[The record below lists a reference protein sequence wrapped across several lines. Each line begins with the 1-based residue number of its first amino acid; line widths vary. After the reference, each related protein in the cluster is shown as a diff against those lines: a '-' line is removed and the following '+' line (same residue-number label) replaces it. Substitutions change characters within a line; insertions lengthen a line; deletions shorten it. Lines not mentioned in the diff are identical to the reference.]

1 MKLKNIIHIYCLCTI
16 LLFSCTKNNKS
27 QLTETASI
35 NEVAMTFKTYPFSDP
50 SPVVEMNNIYPYF
63 KFDGYTN
70 NAIEQSW
77 KMVVMENEYIKVF
90 VCPDIGGKV
99 WGAIEKSTGKE
110 FLYYNDVVKFRN
122 IAMRGPWTS
131 GGLEFNFGDIGHAPS
146 CSTPVDYK
154 LVENSDGSVS
164 CIVGAYDL
172 PSRTRWNIDIKLP
185 KDKAYLETKVSW
197 FNTTNQFTTYYQWMN
212 AAAKASG
219 NLEFVYPGKN
229 FIGHNGETGD
239 WEYNNHR
246 DISKYE
252 NNNFGG
258 YKSYHVLN
266 AYSDVFGGYWK
277 DDDFGFGHYA
287 AYDEKPGKK
296 LWIWGLSDQG
306 MIWEDLLTDTKGQYI
321 EYQSGK
327 LFNQASPGST
337 LSPYKHKE
345 FEPYASDVMTEFWF
359 PLKDTK
365 GMVAASKHAI
375 LNVTTS
381 SDSLTVIVSA
391 LESISETL
399 KIAQGENLT
408 QIDVNLNPL
417 DLFETIIKYNK
428 ADDFNIKLGDD
439 LLNYTSKKEDHL
451 VNRPID
457 HKIDFNWDSAYGIY
471 TKALELEKQRQYVEA
486 LKEYHNCIEKDPGF
500 LPAYS
505 RLSLAYYRK
514 MDYENALKYSEEAL
528 MIDTYHPESNYAYG
542 LINQKLGHIPEAKS
556 GFSIASQSTSHRSS
570 SYVELAKSF
579 LNESN
584 FSKAL
589 HYASKAINSNSENIV
604 AYMISAY
611 ASRQINDIDG
621 TNNAIQKIYTLDPLS
636 DFARFE
642 EVLLKRRTLNVFN
655 SSIYNELPFESYL
668 ELAATYLQFND
679 VNSAITVLEESP
691 EHPIVNLWLAN
702 IDKENKD
709 QYLNKLLNASAEMVF
724 PHRIET
730 AEFLENLLKTNSH
743 WKIKYYLG
751 LIYWHKDLK
760 VKAVELFKQCKNE
773 PDFAAFYLTKMNLMN
788 LTSAEERKHLE
799 RASELDSN
807 NWRTALTLSNHYLT
821 NNETSKAISIGE
833 KFMKLFPENSQ
844 IGMNYTSAMLQDKQY
859 LNALNFLENFNIL
872 PFEGST
878 EGKNIYTLV
887 CIKLAIQAYNQRD
900 YSNAIMYS
908 EKAKEWPRNL
918 GVGKPYEVDERLEDY
933 IIAKANKRLGGNKN
947 LQKLKNDLI
956 KDIKSNSKTLNI
968 ELALEAIKTLN

>member
-1 MKLKNIIHIYCLCTI
+1 
-16 LLFSCTKNNKS
+16 
-27 QLTETASI
+27 
-35 NEVAMTFKTYPFSDP
+35 MTFKTYPFSDP

-63 KFDGYTN
+63 KFDGYTD
-70 NAIEQSW
+70 IPIDQSW
-77 KMVVMENEYIKVF
+77 KMVVMENEFIKVF
-90 VCPDIGGKV
+90 VCPQIGGKI

-154 LVENSDGSVS
+154 LLENADGSVS

-197 FNTTNQFTTYYQWMN
+197 FNTTNQYTTYYQWMN

-239 WEYNNHR
+239 WNINNNR

-277 DDDFGFGHYA
+277 DDNFGFGHYA

-337 LSPYKHKE
+337 FSPYKHKE
-345 FEPYASDVMTEFWF
+345 FEPYSSDIMTELWF

-365 GMVAASKHAI
+365 GMVAASENAV
-375 LNVTTS
+375 LNVDES
-381 SDSLTVIVSA
+381 SDSLTVLISA
-391 LESISETL
+391 LTNISETL
-399 KIAQGENLT
+399 SISQDNKTTEVDIT
-408 QIDVNLNPL
+408 LNPL
-417 DLFETIIKYNK
+417 EIFETTINYNK
-428 ADDFNIKLGDD
+428 TKDYYIKLGGN
-439 LLNYTSKKEDHL
+439 LVEYSSKKDDRL
-451 VNRPID
+451 VNRPIT
-457 HKIDFNWDSAYGIY
+457 HKTNFKWESAYGIY
-471 TKALELEKQRQYVEA
+471 TKALELEKQRQYEEA
-486 LKEYHNCIEKDPGF
+486 LNEYHNCIKKDPGF
-500 LPAYS
+500 LLAYS

-514 MDYENALKYSEEAL
+514 MDYKNALKYSEEAL

-542 LINQKLGHIPEAKS
+542 LSNKKLRNIPEAKS
-556 GFSIASQSTSHRSS
+556 GFSIATQSISHRSS
-570 SYVELAKSF
+570 AYVELAKLY

-584 FSKAL
+584 FNKAL
-589 HYASKAINSNSENIV
+589 HYASKAISSNDQNIT

-611 ASRQINDIDG
+611 VNRQQNNKKEAINTIH
-621 TNNAIQKIYTLDPLS
+621 KIYKLDPLS

-642 EVLLKRRTLNVFN
+642 EVNLNEEELENFN
-655 SSIYNELPFESYL
+655 SSITNELPFESYL
-668 ELAATYLQFND
+668 ELAATYIELND
-679 VNSAITVLEESP
+679 IDSATKVLKESQN
-691 EHPIVNLWLAN
+691 HPITNLWLAN
-702 IDKENKD
+702 IDRENKT
-709 QYLNKLLNASAEMVF
+709 QYLNNVLNNSAEMVF

-730 AEFLENLLKTNSH
+730 AEFLESILKTNSH
-743 WKIKYYLG
+743 WKLKYYLG
-751 LIYWHKDLK
+751 LIYWHKGLTK
-760 VKAVELFKQCKNE
+760 KATELFNQCKNE
-773 PDFAAFYLTKMNLMN
+773 PDFAAFYLTKVNMIEMNPVQ
-788 LTSAEERKHLE
+788 ERISLK
-799 RASELDSN
+799 RALELDVN
-807 NWRTALTLSNHYLT
+807 NWRTALALSNNYLS
-821 NNETSKAISIGE
+821 NNEISKAIILGE
-833 KFMKLFPENSQ
+833 KFIKLFPENSQ
-844 IGMNYTSAMLQDKQY
+844 IGMNYTLALLQDQQY
-859 LNALNFLENFNIL
+859 LNALTFLENINIL

-878 EGKNIYTLV
+878 EGKNIYTTI
-887 CIKLAIQAYNQRD
+887 CIKLAVKAYHNGK
-900 YSNAIMYS
+900 YANAIKYA
-908 EKAKEWPRNL
+908 EKAKLWPRNL
-918 GVGKPYEVDERLEDY
+918 GVGKPYDVDERLENY
-933 IIAKANKRLGGNKN
+933 IIAKANNKLGSTENTQDLKTDLLKQIKN
-947 LQKLKNDLI
+947 NP
-956 KDIKSNSKTLNI
+956 KTLNTD
-968 ELALEAIKTLN
+968 LAQEVMKALN